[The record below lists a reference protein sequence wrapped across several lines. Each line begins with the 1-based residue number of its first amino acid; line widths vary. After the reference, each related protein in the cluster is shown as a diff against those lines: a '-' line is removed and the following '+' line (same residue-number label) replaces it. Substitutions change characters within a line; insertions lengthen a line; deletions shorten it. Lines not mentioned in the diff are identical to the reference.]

1 MRYLYYIYTLLYIEK
16 GQKQTGKG
24 RAKRQTEQEEREPG
38 QRPDGLQSCPPRPR
52 SLPSSGDGRAEQNEQ
67 TKQKER
73 EPGRRMP
80 PQSLPVPRLS
90 SVPSATF
97 TVHTIASRSPLRP
110 LVSALRERDGRPPRP
125 LLGDVIA
132 TTSPANNRGS
142 SPAGAVCHPAASR
155 LRPFV
160 PLFALI
166 SSARSCLTFCQPF
179 CPPLP
184 LCQVVMGRADHQ
196 PGQAIPSRSSCRPS
210 PPLPGPR
217 HIGGHPGGRG
227 GGRSAYLVR
236 RGSSVRFKVSGI
248 FARMYRSKYQLF
260 IFSDRLCRATPVHR
274 GNGNCT

>member
-1 MRYLYYIYTLLYIEK
+1 MLS
-16 GQKQTGKG
+16 
-24 RAKRQTEQEEREPG
+24 P
-38 QRPDGLQSCPPRPR
+38 PPRHR
-52 SLPSSGDGRAEQNEQ
+52 STSQGRGQGGGLSVILPHLAC
-67 TKQKER
+67 
-73 EPGRRMP
+73 
-80 PQSLPVPRLS
+80 V
-90 SVPSATF
+90 
-97 TVHTIASRSPLRP
+97 
-110 LVSALRERDGRPPRP
+110 
-125 LLGDVIA
+125 LL
-132 TTSPANNRGS
+132 
-142 SPAGAVCHPAASR
+142 PAASFR
-155 LRPFV
+155 LLRS

-166 SSARSCLTFCQPF
+166 SFARSCLTFCQPF

-248 FARMYRSKYQLF
+248 SARLYRSKYQLF
-260 IFSDRLCRATPVHR
+260 IFSEGFIRAKPVHR